1 MQLLRTTLLIFQMHL
16 VQVLRSR
23 RLLVLLVLAVLP
35 PLIAWLGL
43 QFGPGADAGPREP
56 GTVRGAPDVLRTV
69 VLFLHIQ
76 VVLPILALVAG
87 SAVVTEEIENRTI
100 TYLFLRPIPRAALLL
115 GRWLANLVVVLALL
129 LGSAMAVVWAVRASG
144 QTPPFDLVQRILWA
158 LALGGAVYSLL
169 GAVLGVFLRKP
180 MIVCLGYAFAFEVG
194 LANVPGSTQRLSLQ
208 YYLRSIVVEQ
218 EDSAFQPFRILQV
231 VEYLTPAEATVRLLA
246 VMVIALAVGTWFI
259 QRRQYVLTS

>member
-1 MQLLRTTLLIFQMHL
+1 MIDLLRTSMLLFRMHL
-16 VQVLRSR
+16 TQVVRSR
-23 RLLVLLVLAVLP
+23 RLLVLFVLAVLP

-43 QFGPGADAGPREP
+43 RFGPGADGA
-56 GTVRGAPDVLRTV
+56 RGPDVLRTV

-100 TYLFLRPIPRAALLL
+100 TYLFSRPIPRAALLL
-115 GRWLANLVVVLALL
+115 GRWLATLVVVLALL
-129 LGSAMAVVWAVRASG
+129 LLSALAVVQAVTFHG
-144 QTPPFDLVQRILWA
+144 QEAPADLVLRILWA
-158 LALGGAVYSLL
+158 LALGGAVYSAL
-169 GAVLGVFLRKP
+169 GAVLGVFLKRP

-218 EDSAFQPFRILQV
+218 ADSAFDRFRILQV
-231 VEYLTPAEATVRLLA
+231 VEYLSPAAATLRLGVLLVLA
-246 VMVIALAVGTWFI
+246 LVVGAFFLR
-259 QRRQYVLTS
+259 RRQFVLTS